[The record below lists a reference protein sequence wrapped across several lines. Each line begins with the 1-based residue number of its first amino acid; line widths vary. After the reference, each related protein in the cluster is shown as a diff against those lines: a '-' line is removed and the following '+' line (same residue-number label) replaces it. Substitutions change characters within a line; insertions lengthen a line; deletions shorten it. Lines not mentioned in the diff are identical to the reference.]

1 MSGISVV
8 VAVLEVV
15 MGNNVDYDNKDV
27 NDNFDRYASGRM
39 NERPYHHGNLR
50 TALLEQAGR
59 TLRERGVQELSLREL
74 AREVGVSHGAPR
86 RHFADRQALLD
97 ALAEDGYARL
107 GAELR
112 RAADG
117 AGEEFEPRL
126 QATAAAYVRFATRDA
141 ELLELMF
148 AGKHREESGT
158 LHDAAERAFSVVL
171 ELIHQGQAQGA
182 LESGEP
188 ERVGLVLLA
197 TIQGIAT
204 LVTSGILQAEQL
216 DELVADAI
224 AHFLRGSRAAA

>member
-1 MSGISVV
+1 
-8 VAVLEVV
+8 
-15 MGNNVDYDNKDV
+15 
-27 NDNFDRYASGRM
+27 M

-50 TALLEQAGR
+50 TALLEQAER

-97 ALAEDGYARL
+97 ALAEAGYARL

-112 RAADG
+112 SAADG

-141 ELLELMF
+141 ALLELMF
-148 AGKHREESGT
+148 AGKHREEAGA
-158 LHDAAERAFSVVL
+158 LHEAAERAFSVVL
-171 ELIHQGQAQGA
+171 ELIDQGQAQGA
-182 LESGEP
+182 LERGDP

-204 LVTSGILQAEQL
+204 LVTSGIVQAEQL

>member
-1 MSGISVV
+1 MWF
-8 VAVLEVV
+8 EVV

-27 NDNFDRYASGRM
+27 NDNFDRYASRLVS
-39 NERPYHHGNLR
+39 ERPYHHGNLR
-50 TALLEQAGR
+50 TALLEQAER

-97 ALAEDGYARL
+97 ALAEAGYARL

-112 RAADG
+112 SAADG

-141 ELLELMF
+141 ALLELMF
-148 AGKHREESGT
+148 AGKHREEAGA
-158 LHDAAERAFSVVL
+158 LHEAAERAFSVVL
-171 ELIHQGQAQGA
+171 ELIDQGQAQGA
-182 LESGEP
+182 LERGDP

-204 LVTSGILQAEQL
+204 LVTSGIVQAEQL

-224 AHFLRGSRAAA
+224 AQFLRGSRAAA